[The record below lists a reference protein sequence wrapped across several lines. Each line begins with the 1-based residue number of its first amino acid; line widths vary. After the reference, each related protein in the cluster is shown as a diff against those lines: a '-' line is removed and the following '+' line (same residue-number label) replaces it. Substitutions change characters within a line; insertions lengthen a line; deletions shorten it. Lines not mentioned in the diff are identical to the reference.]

1 MKLLLLPTERSNKTV
16 RKGKFFDQ
24 CVVCWPTVGRRV
36 GGKLAD
42 ASVVCQPTHRWCVG
56 GVSTDELADASVG
69 SDSLPLPISGLG
81 VSESNGLPFFEI
93 VSNFLEKG
101 ASHKRGR
108 KMEES
113 PFAV

>member
-24 CVVCWPTVGRRV
+24 CVVCWPTVGRHV
-36 GGKLAD
+36 SGKLAD
-42 ASVVCQPTHRWCVG
+42 ASVVCQLTHRWCVG
-56 GVSTDELADASVG
+56 GVSTDASVG
-69 SDSLPLPISGLG
+69 LDSLPLPISGLG